1 MPAIS
6 PPPPPFDPANH
17 YWKVGGSTTQVYS
30 SALGDFV
37 PVANGAYQ
45 AWLASGHTPTV
56 IDTEANL
63 GAVLAPYLIRPAA
76 TNVLDGYKDKLAV
89 DVIAAVIFKVLFN
102 HENRIRAIERA
113 LSLNGSPPDLTPAQA
128 KAAVKALM

>member
-1 MPAIS
+1 MP
-6 PPPPPFDPANH
+6 FPASLYNPSNW
-17 YWKVGGSTTQVYS
+17 YWKVAGSTTQVFS
-30 SALGDFV
+30 SAAGDFV
-37 PVANGAYQ
+37 PVADATYQ
-45 AWLASGHTPTV
+45 AWLASGNVPTV

-63 GAVLAPYLIRPAA
+63 GAVLAPYLLRPAA
-76 TNVLDGYKDKLAV
+76 ANVLDGYKDKLAV

-128 KAAVKALM
+128 KNAVKALM